1 MGCKRKIATKIRED
15 TELNGYEDTTYQKFN
30 NSAKLTLRGNFIA
43 VDTFIQETKII
54 TKKLISVSIFRKK
67 IKPRERQ
74 KKLNNKEWKSMK
86 QKMCNRCI

>member
-43 VDTFIQETKII
+43 VDTFI
-54 TKKLISVSIFRKK
+54 
-67 IKPRERQ
+67 
-74 KKLNNKEWKSMK
+74 
-86 QKMCNRCI
+86 